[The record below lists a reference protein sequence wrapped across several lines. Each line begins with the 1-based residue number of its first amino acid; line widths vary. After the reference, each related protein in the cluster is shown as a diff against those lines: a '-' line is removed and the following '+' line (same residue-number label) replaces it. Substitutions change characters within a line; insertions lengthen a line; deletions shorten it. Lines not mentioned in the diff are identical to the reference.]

1 MPSSFATVIRRLL
14 LILLFATAAAAEPQR
29 YIVEY
34 GPAARPRFRTD
45 AAEVAVVRHEF
56 SRVLRGAAVELRDGQ
71 SAADLARLPN
81 VVAVYPDSE
90 VAAFSATT
98 HVATAPPTT
107 PAPLG
112 RGNGIVVAVIDTGI
126 DGKHPALAGKVIGGY
141 DFVDDDAD
149 PMDDHGHG
157 THVAGIIA
165 AESAP
170 VTGVAPGV
178 RLLAYKVL
186 NAQGRGTT
194 SGVIAAIERALDP
207 NGDGNPADHAHIAN
221 LSLGDRG
228 RPDDLLARAVDRAV
242 AAGMVVVAA
251 AGNDGNFHR
260 IGSPAGAARAI
271 TVGSSGIEEDEAV
284 LSYFSSRGPATGNA
298 AIKPDVIAPGQ
309 RIVSTWL
316 SHGYNE
322 ASGTSMAAPYVSGLA
337 ALLLEEHPGWT
348 PDRVK
353 SALATTARPVD
364 AEEVMAQG
372 TGIPDIHLARANA
385 LVASPSHVSFGLD
398 SVTAP
403 TWSSTKTIALR
414 NDGNAPRTFH
424 AAVHGAV
431 AGIHLDATPSDG
443 TLDPGQSIE
452 IAIDVDV
459 DHTTLGPPETSSFAF
474 GGTVVIETAGET
486 LRLPWAFV
494 RAARATIR
502 PEGEEPRVLWYS
514 DQPRYASPVPIGG
527 GAMELLLQPGEF
539 DFVVLSGNEDDLRL
553 VVVEQQQ
560 VTGDLEI
567 ATKDSDA
574 PHEIRFTAV
583 DERGTPFPDGNG
595 TSTLHSLLLRLSM
608 PDESTIALPDVRGRA
623 IHTSAFSNRF
633 DLLGIEAF
641 VDKDA
646 ARVYVAQHAPVAGV
660 SADRTVSNTPGDY
673 AAQEVAL
680 HFPAAGARREVGIMP
695 RDWPR
700 SWREHRLPGPPAL
713 RFATNDPVW
722 RGTLLLTPEV
732 HASVA
737 GGVQLSLHTDAD
749 EQAPAA
755 LIAPV
760 VRRGDNGFFASWGF
774 AESMLPVRAMPGEP
788 LSFGDGVFHAPG
800 PITASAEGIIGDGE
814 IYGNRGDRRRSDTV
828 TGQVRVYD
836 ESGAEIAAGP
846 VTPQSFSIPLQRAG
860 RFTAE
865 VQYAAGA
872 SLTMR
877 FDSRQGV
884 DTMPAVTSLAILD
897 GTGRHTGTL
906 PVNGNG
912 AILFSAA
919 DYAGGVYQRVAA
931 GATKAYFRRHGTGTW
946 LPLTAVATGDEEPV
960 HDHSRWPAGLLFRA
974 DLADALRNG
983 PGEYEL
989 AIEVADETG
998 NTTRW
1003 QTGIAFRAQ
1012 ATATGK
1018 QRAVRH

>member
-1 MPSSFATVIRRLL
+1 MRRLL
-14 LILLFATAAAAEPQR
+14 LLLLLATAASAEPRR

-45 AAEVAVVRHEF
+45 AVELAIVRHEF
-56 SRVLRGAAVELRDGQ
+56 SRVLHGAAVELREGQ

-81 VVAVYPDSE
+81 VVAVHPDSE
-90 VAAFSATT
+90 VVAFSTKTRGAFPSTT
-98 HVATAPPTT
+98 A

-126 DGKHPALAGKVIGGY
+126 DGTHPALAGKVIGGY
-141 DFVDDDAD
+141 DFVDDDPD

-178 RLLAYKVL
+178 RLLAFKVL

-207 NGDGNPADHAHIAN
+207 NGDGDSSDHAHIAN

-228 RPDDLLARAVDRAV
+228 RPDDLLSRAVDRAV

-251 AGNDGNFHR
+251 AGNDGAYHR

-271 TVGSSGIEEDEAV
+271 TVGSSGFEEGAAV

-309 RIVSTWL
+309 NIVSTWL
-316 SHGYNE
+316 HHGYNE
-322 ASGTSMAAPYVSGLA
+322 ASGTSMAAPYVAGLA
-337 ALLLEEHPGWT
+337 ALLLEERPHWT

-353 SALATTARPVD
+353 SALAATARPV
-364 AEEVMAQG
+364 AGEEVMAQG
-372 TGIPDIHLARANA
+372 TGIPDILLARANTLA
-385 LVASPSHVSFGLD
+385 ASPSHVSFGLD
-398 SVTAP
+398 SVTSP
-403 TWSSTKTIALR
+403 SWSSAKTITLR
-414 NDGNAPRTFH
+414 NDGNTPRAFH
-424 AAVHGAV
+424 ASAHGTA
-431 AGIHLDATPSDG
+431 AGIHLDATPATG

-452 IAIDVDV
+452 LTIAIDVD
-459 DHTTLGPPETSSFAF
+459 HTILGPPQTRSLAF
-474 GGTVVIETAGET
+474 GGTVVVETAGET

-502 PEGEEPRVLWYS
+502 PEGEEPRILWYS
-514 DQPRYASPVPIGG
+514 EEERYASQVPIGG
-527 GAMELLLQPGEF
+527 GAMELLLEPGAF
-539 DFVVLSGNEDDLRL
+539 DFVVLTGKENDLRMTI
-553 VVVEQQQ
+553 VEQQQ
-560 VTGDLEI
+560 VTGDLEV
-567 ATKDSDA
+567 AVKDSDA
-574 PHEIRFTAV
+574 PHEIRFAAV
-583 DERGTPFPDGNG
+583 DERGTPFPDGDG
-595 TSTLHSLLLRLSM
+595 ASTLHSLLLRLSM
-608 PDESTIALPDVRGRA
+608 PDKSTVALPDVRGGA
-623 IHTSAFSNRF
+623 IHTSAFSDRF
-633 DLLGIEAF
+633 ELLGVEAF

-646 ARVYVAQHAPVAGV
+646 ARVYVAQHAPLAGV
-660 SADRTVSNTPGDY
+660 SAGRTVANTPGDY

-680 HFPAAGARREVGIMP
+680 RFPAAGARREVGIMP

-713 RFATNDPVW
+713 RFATEGAVW
-722 RGTLLLTPEV
+722 RGTLFLTPEV
-732 HASVA
+732 HENIA
-737 GGVQLSLHTDAD
+737 GGVQLSLHTDAE

-755 LIAPV
+755 LITPT
-760 VRRGDNGFFASWGF
+760 VRRGDEGFFASWGF
-774 AESMLPVRAMPGEP
+774 AESILPMRAMPGEP

-800 PITASAEGIIGDGE
+800 PINAGPEGIIGDGE

-828 TGQVRVYD
+828 TGIVRVRD
-836 ESGAEIAAGP
+836 DSGAEVAAGP
-846 VTPQSFSIPLQRAG
+846 VTPQSFFVPLQRTG

-877 FDSRQGV
+877 FDTRQGV
-884 DTMPAVTSLAILD
+884 DTLPAITSLAILD
-897 GTGRHTGTL
+897 GTGRHAGTL

-912 AILFSAA
+912 AIVFSAA
-919 DYAGGVYQRVAA
+919 DYAGGKYQRVAA

-946 LPLTAVATGDEEPV
+946 APLTAVATGAEEAV
-960 HDHSRWPAGLLFRA
+960 HDHGRWPAGLLFRA

-989 AIEVADETG
+989 AVEVADETG

-1003 QTGIAFRAQ
+1003 QTGVAFRAQ
-1012 ATATGK
+1012 ATPTGK